1 MSQAELL
8 TQPVDVRRGTVLVVE
23 DVAPSAEL
31 MASIVE
37 EEGFRS
43 EIAVTASAALEC
55 FSQVRHV
62 AVLIDWVLPDR
73 PGIEICREIRAQDRL
88 IPIIFVSGRDDEASI
103 TRGLDAGADD
113 YIVKP
118 VRRTELVARLEAH
131 LRKAAASQN
140 GRPLTTD
147 AAPAPGTRFGDVEL
161 DATARTVRVAGHEIS
176 LGHREFDLLI
186 YLAQH
191 PGVALSR
198 EDIVAHV
205 YGPGAPAST
214 ERVDLLV
221 RRLRMKLGPG
231 PRRGAL
237 VVAVPGFGY
246 RLERRTTP
254 R

>member
-1 MSQAELL
+1 VSQAELVTVAL
-8 TQPVDVRRGTVLVVE
+8 DTRRGTVLVIE
-23 DVAPSAEL
+23 DVAASAEL

-37 EEGFRS
+37 EEGFHS
-43 EIAVTASAALEC
+43 EIVATAAAALDR
-55 FSQVRHV
+55 FTTGRHV

-73 PGIEICREIRAQDRL
+73 PGIEICREIRARDAL
-88 IPIIFVSGRDDEASI
+88 IPILFVSGRDDEASI

-113 YIVKP
+113 FVVKP

-131 LRKAAASQN
+131 LRKAAASPRARVVSAEP
-140 GRPLTTD
+140 GP
-147 AAPAPGTRFGDVEL
+147 APATRFGDVEL
-161 DATARTVRVAGHEIS
+161 DATARTVRVAGQEVP
-176 LGHREFDLLI
+176 LGHREFDLLV

-198 EDIVAHV
+198 EEIVAHV
-205 YGPGAPAST
+205 YGSGAPAST

-221 RRLRMKLGPG
+221 RRLRMKLGAG

-246 RLERRTTP
+246 RLERRATP